1 MEIAAPTPEGIAKAA
16 GLLRAG
22 EVVAY
27 PTETVYGLGVDPFC
41 EDALRSLYRVKRRD
55 PGAPVLLIV
64 SRMEQLESIVAE
76 VSLRAAAYAEAF
88 WPGPLSLLFPQAPGL
103 PEALSGNRARVCIRW
118 TSCAIAASLCDA
130 FGAAIV
136 STSANASG
144 EAPAM
149 SPDEIEAMGITLCL
163 DGGRLD
169 ASLPSTVLDPDTGE
183 VIREGAVTPAQ
194 LAEVELP

>member
-1 MEIAAPTPEGIAKAA
+1 MEIVAPTSEGIARAA

-22 EVVAY
+22 EIVAY
-27 PTETVYGLGVDPFC
+27 PTETVYGLGVDPFS
-41 EDALRSLYRVKRRD
+41 EDALRSLYRVKGRD

-64 SRMEQLESIVAE
+64 SKMEQLEPIVAE
-76 VSLRAAAYAEAF
+76 VSPCAAAYAAAF
-88 WPGPLSLLFPQAPGL
+88 WPGPLSLLFPQASGL
-103 PEALSGNRARVCIRW
+103 PEALCDDRARVCVRW

-130 FGAAIV
+130 FGSAIV

-144 EAPAM
+144 DAPAM
-149 SPDEIEAMGITLCL
+149 SPEEIEAVGIPLCL
-163 DGGRLD
+163 DGGRLQ

-183 VIREGAVTPAQ
+183 VIREGAVTRAQ

>member
-1 MEIAAPTPEGIAKAA
+1 MEIAAPTSEGIARAA
-16 GLLRAG
+16 ELLHAG
-22 EVVAY
+22 EIVAY
-27 PTETVYGLGVDPFC
+27 PTETVYGLGVDPFS

-64 SRMEQLESIVAE
+64 SKMEQLETIVAE
-76 VSLRAAAYAEAF
+76 VSPRAAAYAATF

-103 PEALSGNRARVCIRW
+103 PQAFCGDRARVCVRW
-118 TSCAIAASLCDA
+118 TSCAIAASFCDA

-149 SPDEIEAMGITLCL
+149 SPDEIVAMGITLCL
-163 DGGRLD
+163 DGGRLQ
-169 ASLPSTVLDPDTGE
+169 AGPPSTVLDPDTGE
-183 VIREGAVTPAQ
+183 VIREGAVTRAQ
-194 LAEVELP
+194 LAEVALP

>member
-22 EVVAY
+22 EIVAY

-41 EDALRSLYRVKRRD
+41 EDALRTLYRVKGRD

-64 SRMEQLESIVAE
+64 SSMEQLESIVAE
-76 VSLRAAAYAEAF
+76 VSPRAAAYAKAF
-88 WPGPLSLLFPQAPGL
+88 WPGPLSLLFPHALGL
-103 PEALSGNRARVCIRW
+103 PEALCGDASRVCVRR
-118 TSCAIAASLCDA
+118 TSCATAASLCDA
-130 FGAAIV
+130 FGGPIV

-149 SPDEIEAMGITLCL
+149 SPEEIEAMGIALCL
-163 DGGRLD
+163 DGGRLE
-169 ASLPSTVLDPDTGE
+169 AGPPSTVLDPDTGE
-183 VIREGAVTPAQ
+183 VIREGAISREQ
-194 LAEVELP
+194 LAKIKLS